1 MRDDNLKE
9 IKEEKS
15 VENSNVDIKETKYV
29 VERRKP
35 SIFLS
40 IILVLIGAVI
50 TAIIM
55 LICFGDKII
64 APKVEENNVNQEVT
78 EPQQENPV
86 KETRVLNLN
95 PNGDFVKLLYSKL
108 LIDVRRVPVGY
119 SSNIVTYDSI
129 EEGVKGLF
137 ALKEIKGKQ
146 VSFDSVKN
154 KLDNKIPVIEEDIRR
169 MGLITVISVKEADE
183 KYKSLFGS
191 DKAMPLMDIETGMG
205 YVYEYVPED
214 DCFYGHIYAG
224 GGGSSFTFD
233 RKITSVEK
241 NDEATE
247 VYIYDCFACAN
258 YIKNVDG
265 KNLWNFYG
273 ANDETNIIKEGVAEV
288 FGQGGSTFD
297 GKTMDESLAEI
308 VDKGEYKYKHTF
320 KLDDAGNYYWYSSE
334 PVK

>member
-1 MRDDNLKE
+1 MKDNNLKE

-15 VENSNVDIKETKYV
+15 VESSNVDIKETKYV

-40 IILVLIGAVI
+40 IILILIGAVI

-64 APKVEENNVNQEVT
+64 APKVEESDVNQEVT

-86 KETRVLNLN
+86 KEIRVLNLN

-108 LIDVRRVPVGY
+108 FMDIRRIPVEY
-119 SSNIVTYDSI
+119 SSKIVTYDSI
-129 EEGVKGLF
+129 EDDEKGLF
-137 ALKEIKGKQ
+137 VLKKIKGEQ

-154 KLDNKIPVIEEDIRR
+154 KLDYKIPEYEEELRN
-169 MGLITVISVKEADE
+169 MGLVTVISVKEADE
-183 KYKSLFGS
+183 KYKSVFGS

-205 YVYEYVPED
+205 YAYEYVPED
-214 DCFYGHIYAG
+214 KCFYGHSYLG
-224 GGGSSFTFD
+224 GGGSSFTFK
-233 RKITSVEK
+233 RKITNVEK

-258 YIKNVDG
+258 YVNSADG

-273 ANDETNIIKEGVAEV
+273 ACDKTSLVKENVAEI
-288 FGQGGSTFD
+288 FGESDSTFD
-297 GKTMDESLAEI
+297 GKTMDECLTEI
-308 VDKGEYKYKHTF
+308 VDSGEYKYKHTF